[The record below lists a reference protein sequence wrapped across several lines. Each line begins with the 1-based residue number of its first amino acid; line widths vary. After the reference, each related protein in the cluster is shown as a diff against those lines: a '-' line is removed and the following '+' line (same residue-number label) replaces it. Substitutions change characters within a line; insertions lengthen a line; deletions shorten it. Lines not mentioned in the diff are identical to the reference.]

1 MKGDRA
7 WHARKKSKLNKIK
20 ITCSEAAVCSYVLRE
35 LDKKPIC
42 VILARLIAYSYT
54 TRCASEIDM

>member
-1 MKGDRA
+1 M
-7 WHARKKSKLNKIK
+7 HAISKLNKIK
-20 ITCSEAAVCSYVLRE
+20 ITPRPAVCSDVLRE

-54 TRCASEIDM
+54 TRCASEIDI